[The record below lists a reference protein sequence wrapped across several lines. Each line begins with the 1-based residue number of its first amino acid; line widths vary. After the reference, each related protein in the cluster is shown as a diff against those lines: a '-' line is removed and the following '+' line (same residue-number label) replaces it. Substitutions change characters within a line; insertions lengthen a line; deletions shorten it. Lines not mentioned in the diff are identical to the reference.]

1 MCVIK
6 PFPRLGPS
14 DRRVLGLRSDQTNI
28 KRSKSTHGRTLR
40 RTRRPLTV
48 VVAAPTRF
56 LIASISQLNDL
67 IHHVAYTTGHSGYV
81 GLLTTM
87 PMAIHVDLIHTNM
100 FHARDP
106 LRDIIGHNPPWTLRL
121 ALVSTLSGVRRC
133 PGRCNCFCSQLSP
146 KIEIVQRTNLPFGV
160 ISCYFPQSRRSSRE
174 ARRLIK
180 WCDVSPGR
188 T

>member
-28 KRSKSTHGRTLR
+28 KRSRSTHGRTLR

-48 VVAAPTRF
+48 AVAAPTCF

-81 GLLTTM
+81 GLPTTM
-87 PMAIHVDLIHTNM
+87 SMAIHVDLIHTNV

-106 LRDIIGHNPPWTLRL
+106 RRDIMHHHPRTLRL
-121 ALVSTLSGVRRC
+121 ALVSTSSGVRRC
-133 PGRCNCFCSQLSP
+133 PRRCNHFCDQLSP
-146 KIEIVQRTNLPFGV
+146 KIEIVQGTNLPFWV
-160 ISCYFPQSRRSSRE
+160 ISCYFPQSRRSSRK

-180 WCDVSPGR
+180 WCDVSPGE